1 MTFQEAKVE
10 MAEFRKGRQ
19 LQMVFE
25 YEKEPVMFEYY
36 DLLKKVPGK
45 ISNSINRAVIKEVR
59 KAPSYLK
66 TDIYFVKLLDD
77 TFL

>member
-45 ISNSINRAVIKEVR
+45 ISN
-59 KAPSYLK
+59 
-66 TDIYFVKLLDD
+66 
-77 TFL
+77 